1 MQLAMTN
8 NFEDRFFDEL
18 SKRFDRFERKLDKNT
33 DLTRQVHGDTK
44 QLDKRVTS
52 LENRKTKTLT
62 ATIGDKRLMVL
73 FFSALLIF
81 LFIAANIT
89 HTELPSWLH

>member
-1 MQLAMTN
+1 MQAVMTS
-8 NFEDRFFDEL
+8 FEDRFFEEL

-33 DLTRQVHGDTK
+33 ELTRQVHGDTK
-44 QLDKRVTS
+44 QLDKRVSS
-52 LENRKTKTLT
+52 LENRKTIT
-62 ATIGDKRLMVL
+62 ANIGDKRLVVL
-73 FFSALLIF
+73 FFSALIIF